1 MGVRQGKPPNR
12 EFQINVFVMSQIIKV
27 EIPNVE
33 WLVFFNYIFLFQRAT
48 CHTTYVILKTRSF
61 STSWVQTALKN
72 CWGEKVSGSHL
83 KVWGQEYFQTV
94 LNVAWI
100 LLFQVTYNTV
110 FSDDSEVLEHV
121 FKKSLKKQLFHRDMR
136 S

>member
-1 MGVRQGKPPNR
+1 MMGVRQGKPPNR

-61 STSWVQTALKN
+61 STS
-72 CWGEKVSGSHL
+72 
-83 KVWGQEYFQTV
+83 
-94 LNVAWI
+94 
-100 LLFQVTYNTV
+100 
-110 FSDDSEVLEHV
+110 
-121 FKKSLKKQLFHRDMR
+121 
-136 S
+136 